1 MTQRTST
8 VRATS
13 ASPPKNFAGP
23 GAAVP
28 RVDDVRV
35 LLTGLDPLAAAVAL
49 ALADAGVCLFDVN
62 DRSRVLALD
71 ALDGPYPAQTE
82 GLPREL
88 AMRAMLRRRSPRCV
102 PLTAPELFPSAAVG
116 GAVAVHAWSV
126 AGDLLAD
133 LREPP
138 VPDVDGHLPTLTV
151 LTDGACVVRWP
162 VTDWAHRP
170 CRSCV
175 TGAARHARAFVREHP
190 LVATAPAL
198 SERAPPFRRVT
209 RTVVAGEIA
218 GILLSLALGFDDAAE
233 LGEPPAGQCLAG
245 PTLHHGLR
253 RILLPPEPG
262 CLCSL
267 SFMGP

>member
-1 MTQRTST
+1 MLEVARDG
-8 VRATS
+8 A
-13 ASPPKNFAGP
+13 PPLRGMLFGAGAFT
-23 GAAVP
+23 AAK
-28 RVDDVRV
+28 R
-35 LLTGLDPLAAAVAL
+35 LADARLHRHGVHDSLAVAL

-198 SERAPPFRRVT
+198 SERAQPFRRVT

>member
-1 MTQRTST
+1 
-8 VRATS
+8 
-13 ASPPKNFAGP
+13 
-23 GAAVP
+23 
-28 RVDDVRV
+28 
-35 LLTGLDPLAAAVAL
+35 
-49 ALADAGVCLFDVN
+49 
-62 DRSRVLALD
+62 
-71 ALDGPYPAQTE
+71 
-82 GLPREL
+82 
-88 AMRAMLRRRSPRCV
+88 MRAMLRRRSPRCV

-138 VPDVDGHLPTLTV
+138 VPEVDGHLPTLTV

-198 SERAPPFRRVT
+198 SERAQPFRRVT

-233 LGEPPAGQCLAG
+233 LGGPPAGQCLAG

>member
-71 ALDGPYPAQTE
+71 ALDGPYPAQAE

-198 SERAPPFRRVT
+198 SERAQPFRRVT